1 MATELGSAYVQIVPS
16 ADGIQG
22 KIENSMSGA
31 AEKAGATIGQKMGG
45 GIGNALKT
53 TGAVMA
59 GLGAAAAGAAKA
71 IWDSANATAQVGD
84 TIDKQSQKMGVSAE
98 QYQTLQYAAEHSGI
112 SINKFLTAAA
122 KVAESNFDGNVYD
135 YVSALQAIEDPAE
148 RDAEALKLLGGKLAN
163 ELKPLINGEM
173 SLDDFN
179 ADLSEL
185 GGIMSNEA
193 VASSAAFED
202 ALTDMS
208 TALDGFKNS
217 LMSQALPGMTEFIQ
231 GLSMLVSGQ
240 EGATEKLTSGA
251 KNIVSSLTAM
261 IPQLI
266 EFVKSIGLAILE
278 AAPEIIR
285 SLGTGIITAL
295 PEIVPV
301 LLNVA
306 MEITTQLINM
316 LPQLVQTGIQI
327 IVSLMQGLTEAIPL
341 LIPAIIDAVINIIQ
355 TFIDNIPLLIDGAI
369 QFFSAIVEALP
380 DAIIKIIDALPKLI
394 SSICNALITALPQL
408 IKAAFQMFIGLVKS
422 LPMII
427 KELLAALPSI
437 IESVIGFLT
446 DPDSLIA
453 IIEGAIELF
462 MAIVS
467 AIPEIV
473 IELVKAMPQ
482 IIQAIGNGLSKGLT
496 KIGTW
501 GKDMAAKA
509 GEGMRGVIDKIKS
522 VFSNIGQ
529 TMLNIGKNLVEG
541 IWNGISG
548 AFNWIKEKITGWVG
562 NVVDFMK
569 GLFGIHS
576 PSTLFRDEIGVY
588 LAYGLGEGFDEGMD
602 DVNKEID
609 ASLQHTYA
617 VAPQSVANYDF
628 NNEGIGSE
636 FDRSLESAMSRI
648 QSQASPVIEF
658 NFSTGN
664 ETLYKAVMKGQ
675 RDYNGRYTVQ
685 AAY

>member
-1 MATELGSAYVQIVPS
+1 MAVELGEAYVQIVPS
-16 ADGIQG
+16 AQGIQG
-22 KIENSMSGA
+22 KLESAMSPGA
-31 AEKAGATIGQKMGG
+31 EAAGATIGQKMGG
-45 GIGNALKT
+45 GIGTALKT

-84 TIDKQSQKMGVSAE
+84 EIDKQSQKMGVTAE
-98 QYQTLQYAAEHSGI
+98 QYQVLSYAAEHSGI
-112 SINKFLTAAA
+112 SIGKFQTVAA
-122 KVAESNFDGNVYD
+122 KIEKAGFDGSVWD
-135 YVSALQAIEDPAE
+135 YVDALQSIEDPAE
-148 RDAEALKLLGGKLAN
+148 RAAEANEVLGEKLAN
-163 ELKPLINGEM
+163 ELSPLIDGSTTIEEYSQN
-173 SLDDFN
+173 LND
-179 ADLSEL
+179 L
-185 GGIMSNEA
+185 GGIMSNDA

-202 ALTDMS
+202 ALTDMN
-208 TALDGFKNS
+208 TAIDGFKNN
-217 LMSQALPGMTEFIQ
+217 LMSQALPGLTEFIN
-231 GLSMLVSGQ
+231 GISMLVSGQ
-240 EGATEKLTSGA
+240 EGATEALTNGA

-266 EFVKSIGLAILE
+266 EFVKSVSLAVLE

-285 SLGTGIITAL
+285 SLGEGIITAL

-301 LLNVA
+301 LLNV
-306 MEITTQLINM
+306 MLEIATQLISM
-316 LPQLVQTGIQI
+316 LPQLVETGIQI
-327 IVSLMQGLTEAIPL
+327 IVSLMQGLSEAIPL
-341 LIPAIIDAVINIIQ
+341 LIPAIIDAVISIIQ

-380 DAIIKIIDALPKLI
+380 DAIIKIIDALPQLV
-394 SSICNALITALPQL
+394 SSICEALITALPKL
-408 IKAAFQMFIGLVKS
+408 ISAAFQMFVGIVKAI
-422 LPMII
+422 PQII
-427 KELLAALPSI
+427 KELLSALPSI
-437 IESVIGFLT
+437 IESIIGFLT

-453 IIEGAIELF
+453 IVTGAIELF
-462 MAIVS
+462 MAILT

-482 IIQAIGNGLSKGLT
+482 IIQAIGNGLAKGLT
-496 KIGTW
+496 KIAQW
-501 GKDMAAKA
+501 GLDMGKKA
-509 GEGMRGVIDKIKS
+509 QEGMRGVIDKIKG

-529 TMLNIGKNLVEG
+529 TMLNIGKNIVHG
-541 IWNGISG
+541 IWDGISG
-548 AFNWIKEKITGWVG
+548 AFTWIKDKITGWVG

-576 PSTLFRDEIGVY
+576 PSTVFRDQVGVY
-588 LAYGLGEGFDEGMD
+588 LAYGLGEGFEEGMD

-609 ASLQHTYA
+609 ASLQRTYA
-617 VAPQSVANYDF
+617 VAPQSVARYDY
-628 NNEGIGSE
+628 NNDSIGSE
-636 FDRSLESAMSRI
+636 FDRSLEGVVSRL
-648 QSQASPVIEF
+648 QAQASPVIEF